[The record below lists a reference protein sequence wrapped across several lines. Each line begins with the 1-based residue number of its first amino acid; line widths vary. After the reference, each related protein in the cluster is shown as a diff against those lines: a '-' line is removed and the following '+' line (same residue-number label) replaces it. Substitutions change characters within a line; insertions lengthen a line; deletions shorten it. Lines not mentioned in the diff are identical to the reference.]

1 MSTPH
6 SLGHTET
13 ELLRAPDT
21 ALYMITL
28 DRIYE
33 QGIHLPASMSK
44 YHHRDLDEEDKMS
57 MYYVGRSNLQDYLV
71 IPEG

>member
-1 MSTPH
+1 
-6 SLGHTET
+6 
-13 ELLRAPDT
+13 
-21 ALYMITL
+21 MITL